1 MERKPKKRA
10 ETVEDLEVY
19 EAAFDLQQEI
29 FQLSRKWPVDE
40 RFSLTDQIR
49 RSSRSVGACLAE
61 AWAKRR
67 YKAHWTSKL
76 TDADGELGES
86 RHWLRTAKACGYITV
101 ATHDGLKE
109 ESKVIGR
116 KIGNMIANADQWI
129 LKDPPIGEPA
139 V

>member
-1 MERKPKKRA
+1 MGDKHHRRA

-19 EAAFDLQQEI
+19 QAAFDLQQEI

-67 YKAHWTSKL
+67 YKAHWISKL

-86 RHWLRTAKACGYITV
+86 RHWLRTAKFCGYITEE
-101 ATHDGLKE
+101 THDARKE

-116 KIGNMIANADQWI
+116 KIGNMIANADQWV
-129 LKDPPIGEPA
+129 LKTHPKGIADD
-139 V
+139 